1 MYLVIKQFILLTFL
15 LTSFKITFAQN
26 QTQKVKEYYTNG
38 IIKMK
43 GKKINN
49 NKTGTWFY
57 YTNKGKLLQKERWN
71 KGRLKHTIKYN
82 EKVKASEI
90 IYENGTVKKLKG
102 CGC

>member
-1 MYLVIKQFILLTFL
+1 MYLTIKQFILLTFL
-15 LTSFKITFAQN
+15 LCCFEITIAQK
-26 QTQKVKEYYTNG
+26 QTQKVKDYYTNG

-49 NKTGTWFY
+49 AKIGTWFY
-57 YTNKGKLLQKERWN
+57 YANNGKLTKKERWKN
-71 KGRLKHTIKYN
+71 GDLKFTILYN

-90 IYENGTVKKLKG
+90 IYKDGTVKKLKG

>member
-1 MYLVIKQFILLTFL
+1 MYLVIKQFIIIAFFL
-15 LTSFKITFAQN
+15 ASFKITFAQK

-49 NKTGTWFY
+49 IKTGTWFY
-57 YTNKGKLLQKERWN
+57 FTENGKLLKKERWK
-71 KGRLKHTIKYN
+71 KGNLKFTIKYN
-82 EKVKASEI
+82 EKVKAIEI
-90 IYENGTVKKLKG
+90 IYKDGTVKKLKG